1 MHGGALSAVETWA
14 DRGGPIV
21 SRLDSGA
28 KRVRQHQSR
37 PPAPTWLAQGG
48 LESPPF
54 RRVTLAPIIRTGRAP
69 HGAEEIAWGWIGVL
83 AASPG
88 GSVLEVHQETDFLI
102 VKTPGI
108 LLRFERAF
116 DRWRHVIEPG
126 EGGAWLMTS
135 VEGAA
140 DDPCPSSP
148 AYQDL
153 WFEDR
158 GGGRCEIQLM
168 GQAGGSIYSAAVAVD
183 ETAGCVSFDVCAR
196 RKRAGVQVTAQ
207 SRYHV
212 QPERDGDWGESWLPS
227 RGFDFEATF
236 PRAIVPSMSEPVRQ
250 VAGGFEVGYT
260 AQHCNM
266 IAPEISQWRW
276 QYSLTSRKQA

>member
-1 MHGGALSAVETWA
+1 
-14 DRGGPIV
+14 V
-21 SRLDSGA
+21 SWQVTAQKEFASILPDPS
-28 KRVRQHQSR
+28 
-37 PPAPTWLAQGG
+37 TWLPRGA

-54 RRVTLAPIIRTGRAP
+54 RRATLASIIRVGRSL
-69 HGAEEIAWGWIGVL
+69 HGAAEITWGKIGVL

-88 GSVLEVHQETDFLI
+88 GSVLEVHRKTDSLI
-102 VKTPGI
+102 VKTAGFW
-108 LLRFERAF
+108 LRFERVL

-126 EGGAWLMTS
+126 EGGAWGISS

-140 DDPCPSSP
+140 EDPCPSSP

-158 GGGRCEIQLM
+158 GGACCEIQLM

-196 RKRAGVQVTAQ
+196 RKRAGVQVAAQ
-207 SRYHV
+207 SRYQV
-212 QPERDGDWGESWLPS
+212 QPERDGEWGESWLLS
-227 RGFDFEATF
+227 RGLVIEATF
-236 PRAIVPSMSEPVRQ
+236 PGGGVAPSMSEPVRQ
-250 VAGGFEVGYT
+250 VAGGFDVGYT
-260 AQHCNM
+260 PQHCNV

-276 QYSLTSRKQA
+276 QYSLKRAKQA